1 MSRSPSADVASPVF
15 GRFLL
20 LVRDWNTGELLPLG
34 RNVVCQC
41 AMCARRRTLQSSP
54 AGAVER
60 PRLRRAGFTLVEMVV
75 VLLILALLT
84 VAAVQSLSPVADQAR
99 YEATTRTLA
108 QIQQA
113 IVGERGAQQPDGV
126 PLITGFVADT
136 GRLPISLDE
145 LVNKPA
151 DVSDFGL
158 AAPSS
163 GIYSTVQVPRGWR
176 GPYLQLPSGETQP
189 ADGWGLQFDFAT
201 FSPGPPVVP
210 LTVASQLTPRAGTDY
225 AGDISISI
233 GTTGPTAWSATLI
246 TGTLYRLNGTNQRIP
261 PASTTDWKVTLI
273 GPGSISTDD
282 GSPAAI
288 GSNGVSLQRV
298 SATVNLDVSFQI
310 STNLSIGPRAIR
322 AEQSG
327 VAKGQPVY
335 ITLRPGATH
344 IVDLLVE

>member
-1 MSRSPSADVASPVF
+1 MSHSRSDDGMLPVF
-15 GRFLL
+15 GRFLSY
-20 LVRDWNTGELLPLG
+20 VRDSNTGALLPFARSL
-34 RNVVCQC
+34 VCPC
-41 AMCARRRTLQSSP
+41 AMCVRRRTSQPVNRST
-54 AGAVER
+54 VER
-60 PRLRRAGFTLVEMVV
+60 PPLRRAGFTLVEMVV

-113 IVGERGAQQPDGV
+113 IVGESGAQQPDGV

-145 LVNKPA
+145 LVNKPT

-158 AAPSS
+158 TAAP
-163 GIYSTVQVPRGWR
+163 GIYSTVLIPRGWR
-176 GPYLQLPSGETQP
+176 GPYLQLPSVETQP
-189 ADGWGLQFDFAT
+189 ADGWGLPFDFTA
-201 FSPGPPVVP
+201 FVSGSPEVP
-210 LTVASQLTPRAGTDY
+210 LTVASQSAPRADTDY

-233 GTTGPTAWSATLI
+233 GTTGPTAWRATLI
-246 TGTLYRLNGTNQRIP
+246 TGTLFRLNSTNQRIP
-261 PASTTDWKVTLI
+261 PATTTDWKVSLI
-273 GPGSISTDD
+273 GPGSVSTDD
-282 GSPAAI
+282 GVTAAI
-288 GSNGVSLQRV
+288 GSDGVSLQRV
-298 SATVNLDVSFQI
+298 SATFNADVSYTI

-327 VAKGQPVY
+327 VAKGQPIY